1 MAEFSDKIQALMDET
16 YNEWR
21 KDENRD
27 KSKWDVL
34 GDFSVSHQVAV
45 TFGNFNYQVENGGI
59 EQWIYN
65 GYCQDDA
72 EKFIEF
78 LEIGAE
84 TDDRCRN
91 ILDKVYQLDQYA
103 HETDCDRYGNFT
115 DLDGEDGESGFI
127 GDIINCDKFDS
138 WYYDNCGKEDWW
150 STVCGIMD
158 KAEARLALTE
168 EHEYAAAEIQP
179 EKESVLDKIHE
190 AMAQPKQPH
199 KPKSPD
205 KSEPEL

>member
-1 MAEFSDKIQALMDET
+1 MAEFSDKIQALMDEM
-16 YNEWR
+16 YDKWQKGDN
-21 KDENRD
+21 
-27 KSKWDVL
+27 KSKWEVL
-34 GDFSVSHQVAV
+34 DDFSEAHKIAV
-45 TFGNFNYQVENGGI
+45 VFGNFNYQVENGGI

-65 GYCQDDA
+65 GYFQDDA

-103 HETDCDRYGNFT
+103 HETDCDRYGNFY
-115 DLDGEDGESGFI
+115 DSDNDGDSSFI

-138 WYYDNCGKEDWW
+138 WYYENCGKDDWW
-150 STVCGIMD
+150 STVCGIID

-168 EHEYAAAEIQP
+168 QHEHTAAKKPAQ
-179 EKESVLDKIHE
+179 KESVLDKIHE
-190 AMAQPKQPH
+190 AMTQPKQPH
-199 KPKSPD
+199 KPKSQD

>member
-1 MAEFSDKIQALMDET
+1 MAEFSDKIQTLMDEV
-16 YNEWR
+16 YIEWR
-21 KDENRD
+21 KDDN
-27 KSKWDVL
+27 KGKWDVL

-103 HETDCDRYGNFT
+103 HETNCDRYGNFYA
-115 DLDGEDGESGFI
+115 DDNDGDSSFI
-127 GDIINCDKFDS
+127 GEAINCDKFDS
-138 WYYDNCGKEDWW
+138 WYYDNCGNEDWW

-158 KAEARLALTE
+158 KAEARLALSE
-168 EHEYAAAEIQP
+168 EHEHTATETLS

-199 KPKSPD
+199 KPKLQG